1 MKSVSVPPK
10 RTKSELTKA
19 AIVGAAL
26 DLCAEQ
32 GMEAITLQAVADRVG
47 LSKSGVFSRVG
58 SREALQEEVINEYDR
73 RFLAEVFV
81 PAMQVPKGLPRLNA
95 IVRRWIE
102 RARVVEANN
111 GCIYV
116 AGAFEFD
123 DREGPLRD
131 LLLRGVQGWRSVV
144 RRAIVQAVEAKD
156 IAANTDPDQLVM
168 EIYSLMLGM
177 YHEARFVRD
186 ARAADRTH
194 SAYERLIHSYA
205 VRSNRK
211 VA

>member
-1 MKSVSVPPK
+1 MPKIATQPK

-58 SREALQEEVINEYDR
+58 SREALQAEVIDEYDR

-81 PAMQVPKGLPRLNA
+81 PAMQVPKGLARLNA

-111 GCIYV
+111 SCIYV

-131 LLLRGVQGWRSVV
+131 LLLRGVQGWRSVI
-144 RRAIVQAVEAKD
+144 RRAVAQAVDAKD

-186 ARAADRTH
+186 PRAADRTH
-194 SAYERLIHSYA
+194 SAYERLIQSYA
-205 VRSNRK
+205 VRPNK
-211 VA
+211 KAA